1 MGGENEAKNGRDL
14 DRVAEVGGPATIGQ
28 SLLAVRYGAEI
39 ASIGFLSTEN
49 PGVDFFKLK
58 LSGAIFRNIAMGESR
73 RSAGCRTRRCHG
85 CPQTVKQGRARVNLH
100 LIFLSIHSQ
109 RDWNCSSRL
118 A

>member
-1 MGGENEAKNGRDL
+1 MCAKSEGLIHLKPPAMGGENEAKNGRDV
-14 DRVAEVGGPATIGQ
+14 DRVAEGGGPATIGQ

-49 PGVDFFKLK
+49 PGVDFF
-58 LSGAIFRNIAMGESR
+58 
-73 RSAGCRTRRCHG
+73 
-85 CPQTVKQGRARVNLH
+85 
-100 LIFLSIHSQ
+100 SIHSQ